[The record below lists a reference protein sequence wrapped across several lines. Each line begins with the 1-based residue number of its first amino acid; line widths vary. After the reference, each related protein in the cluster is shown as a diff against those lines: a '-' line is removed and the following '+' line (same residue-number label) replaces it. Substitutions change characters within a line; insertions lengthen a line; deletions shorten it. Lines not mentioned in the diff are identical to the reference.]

1 MKKIL
6 SILFIASLF
15 SCEGTTSKKDTAP
28 KDTLSNKDTVAQVQ
42 YDSAQMKV
50 VYDKVFFGITKKE
63 YDKLMPNTFNNIGD
77 NSYLFYPMFD
87 DDGKLY
93 VLDIST
99 VSVNANE
106 IDSRLYDAKNNLFKV
121 ISKKYGPAT
130 QSLSEFNILASKP
143 GYTQWQYEW
152 KIGTKTIIIGIKES
166 TLGSKYSAVMQIYDQ
181 PTVDRINDKSNGQLQ
196 DNINKDSEKF

>member
-6 SILFIASLF
+6 SILFIATLF
-15 SCEGTTSKKDTAP
+15 SCSGTSTKKETP
-28 KDTLSNKDTVAQVQ
+28 TKDTLSNQDTVVKVQ

-50 VYDKVFFGITKKE
+50 VYDKVFFGMTKKE

-77 NSYLFYPMFD
+77 NSYLFYPIYD

-130 QSLSEFNILASKP
+130 QSLNEFNILTSKP

-181 PTVDRINDKSNGQLQ
+181 PTVDRVNDKSKGQLQ